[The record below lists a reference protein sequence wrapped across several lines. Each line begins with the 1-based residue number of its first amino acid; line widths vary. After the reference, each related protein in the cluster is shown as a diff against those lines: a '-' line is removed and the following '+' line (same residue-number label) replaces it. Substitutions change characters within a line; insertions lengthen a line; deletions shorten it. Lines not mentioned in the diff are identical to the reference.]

1 MHKTC
6 KDDHTNEQAAGE
18 LTYFC
23 LAWWP
28 SKRAWQPT
36 PVFLENP
43 CGERS
48 LASYSL
54 WGRRVR
60 HNWVTKQSTAQLM
73 AIFECVQRATK
84 NDWDGQK
91 MELPLHNAPPG
102 PAPLL
107 HPLPSLSSYQ
117 SPQTA
122 TLAAGGKHRES
133 QVRKAAAEVH
143 GWVWTCVWER
153 IWGKES
159 HWGYHL
165 SPLTNP
171 PWAAMSAA
179 AAAAKIDQELI
190 KCQAQCQAL

>member
-6 KDDHTNEQAAGE
+6 KDDHTNEQPAGE

-28 SKRAWQPT
+28 CRRAWQPT

-73 AIFECVQRATK
+73 TIFECVQRATK

-91 MELPLHNAPPG
+91 MELPLHNAPPE

-122 TLAAGGKHRES
+122 TLAAGGKHRVAGQKGSSRGAWMSVDMCVGAYLGERES
-133 QVRKAAAEVH
+133 LGV
-143 GWVWTCVWER
+143 
-153 IWGKES
+153 S
-159 HWGYHL
+159 
-165 SPLTNP
+165 SFPF
-171 PWAAMSAA
+171 
-179 AAAAKIDQELI
+179 D
-190 KCQAQCQAL
+190 